1 MRKAWVPG
9 MVALAL
15 VAAGGA
21 WLADRTPAAAEGSPA
36 PPPPVPVV
44 SGIVK
49 AEDVPILKT
58 GIGTVSAFNTV
69 TVKVRVDG
77 QLDKVAFTEGQEV
90 KAGDLLA
97 QIDPRPY
104 RAALDQ
110 ATAAKAKDEALLA
123 NAKRDLTR
131 DEGLIGKQFV
141 SQQVLDTQRTLV
153 DQDTALVAS
162 DQATIDAAKVNLA
175 YTTIT
180 SPLDGV
186 TGIRLVDQG
195 NIVHATDTT
204 GLVVITQTH
213 PISVIFTL
221 PENLLDAINQ
231 ARAGGTPL
239 KVYAYSA
246 DDTARL
252 GEGTLALID
261 NQIDQSTGTLKL
273 KATFPNSNNALWPGE
288 FVTTRL
294 QLATRKGGLTIPA
307 QTIQRGPN
315 GTFVWVIKP
324 DDSVEMRAVTVGQ
337 INGDTALIDKG
348 LAAGDTVVVDGQY
361 KVKVGV
367 KVTATPQGAQTADAS
382 QTGTAPAGAS
392 PQAGSPAGSPAK

>member
-1 MRKAWVPG
+1 MRKALVPG
-9 MVALAL
+9 VVAVAL

-21 WLADRTPAAAEGSPA
+21 WFAGRAPASAEGPA
-36 PPPPVPVV
+36 EGPPPVPVV
-44 SGIVK
+44 SGKVK
-49 AEDVPILKT
+49 TEDVPILKT

-77 QLDKVAFTEGQEV
+77 QLEKVAFTEGQEV

-104 RAALDQ
+104 RAVLDQ

-131 DEGLIGKQFV
+131 DEGLISKQFV
-141 SQQVLDTQRTLV
+141 SQQVLDTQRALV
-153 DQDTALVAS
+153 DQQTAQVAA
-162 DQATIDAAKVNLA
+162 DQAAIDAAKVNLA

-180 SPLDGV
+180 SPLDGL

-195 NIVHATDTT
+195 NIVHATDTS

-221 PENLLDAINQ
+221 PENLLDQINE

-239 KVYAYSA
+239 KVIAYSA
-246 DDTARL
+246 DDSTKL

-261 NQIDQSTGTLKL
+261 NQIDQTTGTLKL
-273 KATFPNSNNALWPGE
+273 KATFPNPDNRLWPGE
-288 FVTTRL
+288 FVSARL
-294 QLATRKGGLTIPA
+294 LTATRKGGLTVPA
-307 QTIQRGPN
+307 QTIQRGPI
-315 GTFVWVIKP
+315 GTFVWVIRP
-324 DDSVEMRAVTVGQ
+324 DNSVEMRTVTVGQ
-337 INGDTALIDKG
+337 IQGGTALVDKG
-348 LAAGDTVVVDGQY
+348 LTAGETVVVDGQY
-361 KVKVGV
+361 KVKVGG
-367 KVTATPQGAQTADAS
+367 KVIATPQGSQTADVV
-382 QTGTAPAGAS
+382 APGDA
-392 PQAGSPAGSPAK
+392 AK

>member
-1 MRKAWVPG
+1 MKTKHIV
-9 MVALAL
+9 L
-15 VAAGGA
+15 AGGGGLLVVG
-21 WLADRTPAAAEGSPA
+21 WLIFGRGGDSGSAALKAPA
-36 PPPPVPVV
+36 VPVI
-44 SGIVK
+44 SGQVV
-49 AEDVPILKT
+49 ARDVPLNLT
-58 GIGTVSAFNTV
+58 GIGTVQAYNTV
-69 TVKVRVDG
+69 TIHARVDG
-77 QLDKVAFTEGQEV
+77 ELMDVAFHEGSDV
-90 KAGDLLA
+90 KKGDVLA

-110 ATAAKAKDEALLA
+110 ATATKAKDEALLA
-123 NAKRDLTR
+123 NAKRDLVR

-141 SQQVLDTQRTLV
+141 SQQVLDTQRALV
-153 DQDTALVAS
+153 DQDTAQIAS

-175 YTTIT
+175 YTTIV
-180 SPLDGV
+180 SPLDGL

-221 PENLLDAINQ
+221 PESQLDAINK
-231 ARAGGTPL
+231 ARASGQKL
-239 KVYAYSA
+239 AVYAYSS
-246 DDTARL
+246 DDTTKL

-261 NQIDQSTGTLKL
+261 NQIDQTTGTIKL
-273 KATFPNSNNALWPGE
+273 KATFQNPDNALWPGE
-288 FVTTRL
+288 FVTAHL
-294 QLATRKGGLTIPA
+294 LLATRKGGLTVPT

-324 DDSVEMRAVTVGQ
+324 DSSAEMRPVTVGQ

-348 LAAGDTVVVDGQY
+348 VTAGENVVVDGQY

-367 KVTATPQGAQTADAS
+367 KVAATPQGTQTADA
-382 QTGTAPAGAS
+382 QATGS
-392 PQAGSPAGSPAK
+392 LAK

>member
-9 MVALAL
+9 MVAIAL
-15 VAAGGA
+15 IAAGVA
-21 WLADRTPAAAEGSPA
+21 WFVDRVPASAEGPPPA
-36 PPPPVPVV
+36 PPPVPVM
-44 SGIVK
+44 SGTVK
-49 AEDVPILKT
+49 AEDVQILRT
-58 GIGTVSAFNTV
+58 GIGSVSAFNTV
-69 TVKVRVDG
+69 TIKVRVDG
-77 QLDKVAFTEGQEV
+77 QLDKVAFIEGQEV
-90 KAGDLLA
+90 KTGDVLA

-110 ATAAKAKDEALLA
+110 ATATKAKDEALLA

-141 SQQVLDTQRTLV
+141 SQQVLDTQRALV
-153 DQDTALVAS
+153 DQDTAQIAS

-180 SPLDGV
+180 SPLDGL

-231 ARAGGTPL
+231 ARAGGQKLT
-239 KVYAYSA
+239 VYAYSS
-246 DDTARL
+246 DDTTKL
-252 GEGTLALID
+252 GEGTLALVD
-261 NQIDQSTGTLKL
+261 NQIDQTTGTIKL
-273 KATFPNSNNALWPGE
+273 KATFQNPDNTLWPGE
-288 FVTTRL
+288 FVTAHL
-294 QLATRKGGLTIPA
+294 LLATRKGGLTVPT

-324 DDSVEMRAVTVGQ
+324 DNSAEMRQVKVGQ

-348 LAAGDTVVVDGQY
+348 LTAGENVVVDGQY

-367 KVTATPQGAQTADAS
+367 KVAATPQGTQTADAA
-382 QTGTAPAGAS
+382 APG
-392 PQAGSPAGSPAK
+392 GPAK

>member
-9 MVALAL
+9 MVAIAL
-15 VAAGGA
+15 IAAGGA
-21 WLADRTPAAAEGSPA
+21 WFADRTPASAEGPPA
-36 PPPPVPVV
+36 APPPVPVM

-49 AEDVPILKT
+49 TEDVQILRT
-58 GIGTVSAFNTV
+58 GIGSVSAFNTV
-69 TVKVRVDG
+69 TIKVRVDG

-90 KAGDLLA
+90 KAGDVLA

-104 RAALDQ
+104 RAVLDQ
-110 ATAAKAKDEALLA
+110 ATATKAKDEALLA

-141 SQQVLDTQRTLV
+141 SQQVLDTQRALV

-162 DQATIDAAKVNLA
+162 DQATMDAAKVNLA

-180 SPLDGV
+180 SPLDGL

-231 ARAGGTPL
+231 ARANGQKLT
-239 KVYAYSA
+239 VYAYSS
-246 DDTARL
+246 DDTTKL

-261 NQIDQSTGTLKL
+261 NQIDQTTGTIKL
-273 KATFPNSNNALWPGE
+273 KATFQNPNNTLWPGE
-288 FVTTRL
+288 FVTAHL
-294 QLATRKGGLTIPA
+294 LLATRKGGLTVPT

-324 DDSVEMRAVTVGQ
+324 DNSAEMRQVTVGQ

-348 LAAGDTVVVDGQY
+348 LAAGESVVVDGQY
-361 KVKVGV
+361 KVKVGA
-367 KVTATPQGAQTADAS
+367 KVAATPQGTQTADA
-382 QTGTAPAGAS
+382 QA
-392 PQAGSPAGSPAK
+392 AGSLAK

>member
-9 MVALAL
+9 IVAIAL

-21 WLADRTPAAAEGSPA
+21 WFTNRTPASAEGPPA
-36 PPPPVPVV
+36 APPPVPVT
-44 SGIVK
+44 SGTVK
-49 AEDVPILKT
+49 AEDVQILRT
-58 GIGTVSAFNTV
+58 GIGSVSAFNTV
-69 TVKVRVDG
+69 TIKVRVDG

-90 KAGDLLA
+90 KVGDVLA

-110 ATAAKAKDEALLA
+110 ATATKAKDEALLA
-123 NAKRDLTR
+123 NAKRDLVR

-141 SQQVLDTQRTLV
+141 SQQVLDTQRALV
-153 DQDTALVAS
+153 DQDTAQIAS

-175 YTTIT
+175 YTTII
-180 SPLDGV
+180 SPLDGL

-221 PENLLDAINQ
+221 PESQLDAINK
-231 ARAGGTPL
+231 ARAGGQKL
-239 KVYAYSA
+239 AVYAYSS
-246 DDTARL
+246 DDTTKL

-261 NQIDQSTGTLKL
+261 NQIDQTTGTIKL
-273 KATFPNSNNALWPGE
+273 KATFQNPDNALWPGE
-288 FVTTRL
+288 FVTAHL
-294 QLATRKGGLTIPA
+294 LLATRKGGLTVPT

-324 DDSVEMRAVTVGQ
+324 DSSAEMRPVTVGQ

-348 LAAGDTVVVDGQY
+348 VTAGENVVVDGQY

-367 KVTATPQGAQTADAS
+367 KVAATPQGTQTADA
-382 QTGTAPAGAS
+382 QATGS
-392 PQAGSPAGSPAK
+392 LAK